1 MPGPRWFAHANVNAV
16 DLADSE
22 HFYVS
27 HFDVEPQGRTAPA
40 APQDGA
46 GFGLAGVPVRW
57 RGVFLA
63 DHRGPRGPVVDL
75 LQWLEPP
82 TEGVAYQRPDHLG
95 LIALRFGVPDPDA
108 MAARLAA
115 AGAPVARERDLLV
128 TADPTGTRVEIF
140 PADGPVTYAGLRVN
154 CSDLERSVAFYRA
167 ALHLEVDEPESTER
181 WTSQRLYL
189 PGQRDSFSVH
199 LTQWQSGPVGTPYG
213 AGNHAGIYRTALFA
227 DDAQAS
233 YEDLRR
239 VVPDVPEP
247 VVVALGEGLA
257 DVWAIFFPDP
267 DGAILELVGR
277 V

>member
-1 MPGPRWFAHANVNAV
+1 VARPRWFAHANVNAV

-22 HFYVS
+22 HFYTS
-27 HFDVEPQGRTAPA
+27 HLELEPQGRTAPA
-40 APQDGA
+40 TTQDGA

-108 MAARLAA
+108 MAVRLVA
-115 AGAPVARERDLLV
+115 AGAPAAREDGLIV
-128 TADPTGTRVEIF
+128 TADPSGTRIELF
-140 PADGPVTYAGLRVN
+140 AADGPITYAGLRVN

-167 ALHLEVDEPESTER
+167 ALHLDADEPEATDR
-181 WTSQRLYL
+181 WTAQRLYL
-189 PGQRDSFSVH
+189 PGQRDQFSVH
-199 LTQWQSGPVGTPYG
+199 LTQWRSGSVGTPYA
-213 AGNHAGIYRTALFA
+213 AGHHAGIYRTALFA
-227 DDAQAS
+227 DDADAS
-233 YEDLRR
+233 YEDVRR
-239 VVPDVPEP
+239 VVPEVAPP

-267 DGAILELVGR
+267 DGAVLELVGR